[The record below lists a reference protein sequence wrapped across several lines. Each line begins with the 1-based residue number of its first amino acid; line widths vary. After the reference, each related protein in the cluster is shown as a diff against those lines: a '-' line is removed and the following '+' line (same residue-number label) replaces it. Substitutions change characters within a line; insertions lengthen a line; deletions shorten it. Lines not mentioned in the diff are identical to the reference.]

1 MSRLKVKKT
10 YKLYI
15 GGKFPRSESGRTHA
29 LLDKKGDVIANIAMA
44 SKKDLRNTVVA
55 ARKAQ
60 AGWQGSSA
68 YLKGQ
73 ILYRL
78 AEMLEGRK
86 SQFVELLMA
95 SGVSEKS
102 ALKEV
107 DQSIDA
113 LVYFAGWSDKFQAV
127 YSSVN
132 PVSSPHYNFS
142 VPVPAGLVGVVL
154 DDKAGL
160 YGIISQLAPVI
171 VGGNSTLLVVPSKWA
186 TVAMELAEVI
196 HTSDVPSGVVN
207 VLTGEVSDMLPTLS
221 GHMDVN
227 AVVLCSGD
235 GELRKSVRE
244 LGAEN
249 VKRVVF
255 RDDGKGELSPYP
267 IMDFQE
273 IKTTWHPV
281 G

>member
-1 MSRLKVKKT
+1 MNRLEVKKT

-29 LLDKKGDVIANIAMA
+29 LLDKMGKVIANTAMA
-44 SKKDLRNTVVA
+44 SKKDLRNAAVA
-55 ARKAQ
+55 ARAAQ
-60 AGWQGSSA
+60 AGWQA
-68 YLKGQ
+68 ATPYLKGQ

-86 SQFVELLMA
+86 SQFVAVLEEVGM
-95 SGVSEKS
+95 SKKS
-102 ALKEV
+102 SLTEV
-107 DQSIDA
+107 ENSIDA

-127 YSSVN
+127 FSSVN

-142 VPVPAGLVGVVL
+142 VPVPTGLVGVVM
-154 DDKAGL
+154 DEMAGL
-160 YGIISQLAPVI
+160 FGLISQLAPVI
-171 VGGNSTLLVVPSKWA
+171 VGGNSTLLIVPSKLA
-186 TVAMELAEVI
+186 TLAMELAEVI
-196 HTSDVPSGVVN
+196 HTSDVPGGVVN
-207 VLTGEVSDMLPTLS
+207 ILTGDISDMLPTLS

-227 AVVLCSGD
+227 SVVVCSTD
-235 GELRKSVRE
+235 QDIRKSVRE

-249 VKRVVF
+249 VKRVIF
-255 RDDGKGELSPYP
+255 LDTSRGKLSPYP

>member
-29 LLDKKGDVIANIAMA
+29 LLDKKGDVIANIAKA

-55 ARKAQ
+55 TRKAQ
-60 AGWQGSSA
+60 AGWQGASPH
-68 YLKGQ
+68 LKGQ

-86 SQFVELLMA
+86 AQFISVLKE
-95 SGVSEKS
+95 SGMSEKS
-102 ALKEV
+102 AIKEV
-107 DQSIDA
+107 EKSVDA
-113 LVYFAGWSDKFQAV
+113 LVYYAGWSDKFQAI

-142 VPVPAGLVGVVL
+142 APVPTGIVGVVL

-160 YGIISQLAPVI
+160 YGIVSQMAPVI

-196 HTSDVPSGVVN
+196 HTSDVPGGVVN
-207 VLTGEVSDMLPTLS
+207 VLTGELPDMVPTLS

-227 AVVLCSGD
+227 AVAVCSSD
-235 GELRKSVRE
+235 NELRKSVRE

-255 RDDGKGELSPYP
+255 RDNSKGNLSPYP

>member
-1 MSRLKVKKT
+1 MSRLEIKKT

-29 LLDKKGDVIANIAMA
+29 LLDKKGAVIANIAMA

-60 AGWQGSSA
+60 SGWQGASP

-86 SQFVELLMA
+86 AQFVRVLKE
-95 SGVSEKS
+95 SGMSEKA
-102 ALKEV
+102 ALTEV
-107 DQSIDA
+107 DKSVDA

-142 VPVPAGLVGVVL
+142 APVPTGLVGVVL

-160 YGIISQLAPVI
+160 YGIVSQMAPVI

-196 HTSDVPSGVVN
+196 HTSDVAGGVLN
-207 VLTGEVSDMLPTLS
+207 ILTGEISDMLPTLS

-227 AVVLCSGD
+227 AVALCSSD
-235 GELRKSVRE
+235 SELRKSVRE

-255 RDDGKGELSPYP
+255 HDTSKGKLSPYS

>member
-1 MSRLKVKKT
+1 MSRLEVKKT

-29 LLDKKGDVIANIAMA
+29 LLDKKGAVIANVAMA
-44 SKKDLRNTVVA
+44 SKKDLRNTVVV

-60 AGWQGSSA
+60 SGWQGASP

-86 SQFVELLMA
+86 SQFVSVLKA
-95 SGVSEKS
+95 SGMSEKS
-102 ALKEV
+102 ALTEV
-107 DQSIDA
+107 DKSVDA
-113 LVYFAGWSDKFQAV
+113 LVYFAGWSDKFQAI

-142 VPVPAGLVGVVL
+142 APVPTGLVAVVL
-154 DDKAGL
+154 DDQTGL
-160 YGIISQLAPVI
+160 YGLVSQLAPVI

-196 HTSDVPSGVVN
+196 HTSDVPGGVVN
-207 VLTGEVSDMLPTLS
+207 ILTGEISDMLPTLS

-227 AVVLCSGD
+227 AIALCSSD
-235 GELRKSVRE
+235 NELRKSVRE

-249 VKRVVF
+249 VKRVIF
-255 RDDGKGELSPYP
+255 HETSKGKLSPYP

>member
-1 MSRLKVKKT
+1 MSRLEVKKT

-15 GGKFPRSESGRTHA
+15 GGKFPRSESGRVKPLTNRQ
-29 LLDKKGDVIANIAMA
+29 GEIIANVAKA

-55 ARKAQ
+55 TRKAQ
-60 AGWQGSSA
+60 AGWASSSA

-86 SQFVELLMA
+86 AQFV
-95 SGVSEKS
+95 S
-102 ALKEV
+102 ALVQSGKTEKRAATEV
-107 DQSIDA
+107 EKSIDA
-113 LVYFAGWSDKFQAV
+113 LVYFAGWSDKFQAI

-142 VPVPAGLVGVVL
+142 APVATGVVGIVLEDSSTLL
-154 DDKAGL
+154 DL
-160 YGIISQLAPVI
+160 ISQMAPII
-171 VGGNSTLLVVPSKWA
+171 VGGNSVLIVVPGSLA
-186 TVAMELAEVI
+186 IVAMELAEVI
-196 HTSDVPSGVVN
+196 HTSDVPGGVVN
-207 VLTGEVSDMLPTLS
+207 ILTGELSDMVSTLA

-227 AVVLCSGD
+227 SISLTTD
-235 GELRKSVRE
+235 DPDLKKSVRL

-255 RDDGKGELSPYP
+255 VDQKKSALSPYP
-267 IMDFQE
+267 IFDFQE

>member
-1 MSRLKVKKT
+1 MSRLEVKKT

-29 LLDKKGDVIANIAMA
+29 LLDKKGALIANIAMA

-60 AGWQGSSA
+60 LGWQGASP

-86 SQFVELLMA
+86 SQFVSVLKE
-95 SGVSEKS
+95 SGMSEKV
-102 ALKEV
+102 ALTEV
-107 DQSIDA
+107 EKSVDA

-142 VPVPAGLVGVVL
+142 EPVPTGLVGIVL
-154 DDKAGL
+154 DEKPGL
-160 YGIISQLAPVI
+160 YGLVSQMAPVI

-196 HTSDVPSGVVN
+196 HTSDVPGGVVN
-207 VLTGEVSDMLPTLS
+207 ILTGDISDMLPILS

-227 AVVLCSGD
+227 AVALFSSD
-235 GELRKSVRE
+235 NALRKSVRE

-249 VKRVVF
+249 VKRTIF
-255 RDDGKGELSPYP
+255 HDTSKGKLSPYP

-281 G
+281 D

>member
-1 MSRLKVKKT
+1 MSRLEVKKT

-15 GGKFPRSESGRTHA
+15 GGKFPRSESARVHA
-29 LLDKKGDVIANIAMA
+29 LLDKKGGVLANISLA
-44 SKKDLRNTVVA
+44 SKKDLKNAVVA

-60 AGWQGSSA
+60 PGWENATA

-73 ILYRL
+73 ILYRI

-86 SQFVELLMA
+86 AQFVSVLKDTGMTEKTAVKEL
-95 SGVSEKS
+95 EKS
-102 ALKEV
+102 V
-107 DQSIDA
+107 DV

-142 VPVPAGLVGVVL
+142 APVASGLVGVIF
-154 DDKAGL
+154 DDSVGL
-160 YGIISQLAPVI
+160 LGIVSQLAPVI
-171 VGGNSTLLVVPSKWA
+171 VGGNSSVLVVPSKWA
-186 TVAMELAEVI
+186 TVALELAEVI
-196 HTSDVPSGVVN
+196 HTSDVPAGVVN
-207 VLTGEVSDMLPTLS
+207 VLTGEISDMLPTLS

-227 AVVLCSGD
+227 AVCLCSTD
-235 GELRKSVRE
+235 SDLRKSVRE

-255 RDDGKGELSPYP
+255 RDSSKGELSPYP

>member
-1 MSRLKVKKT
+1 MRLEVKKT

-15 GGKFPRSESGRTHA
+15 GGKFPRSESGRVEPLTN
-29 LLDKKGDVIANIAMA
+29 KQGEVIANVAKA

-60 AGWQGSSA
+60 AGWAASSA

-86 SQFVELLMA
+86 EQFVSA
-95 SGVSEKS
+95 IVQTGKSEKR
-102 ALKEV
+102 ANAEV
-107 DQSIDA
+107 EKSIDA
-113 LVYFAGWSDKFQAV
+113 LVYFAGWSDKFQAI

-142 VPVPAGLVGVVL
+142 CPVSTGVVGIVL
-154 DDKAGL
+154 DESSTLVDL
-160 YGIISQLAPVI
+160 ISQMAPVI
-171 VGGNSTLLVVPSKWA
+171 VGGNSSLIIVPGA
-186 TVAMELAEVI
+186 LAIAAMELAEVI
-196 HTSDVPSGVVN
+196 HTSDVPGGVVSI
-207 VLTGEVSDMLPTLS
+207 LTGELGDMVPTLA

-227 AVVLCSGD
+227 SISLSSD
-235 GELRKSVRE
+235 DLELKKLVRL

-249 VKRVVF
+249 VKRVVYV
-255 RDDGKGELSPYP
+255 DPKKSALSPYP
-267 IMDFQE
+267 ILNFQE
-273 IKTTWHPV
+273 IKTTWHPI

>member
-1 MSRLKVKKT
+1 MSRLEVKKT

-15 GGKFPRSESGRTHA
+15 GGKFPRSESGRVHA
-29 LLDKKGDVIANIAMA
+29 LVDKKGGVIANIAMA

-60 AGWQGSSA
+60 AGWQGASA

-86 SQFVELLMA
+86 AQFVSVLRDAGM
-95 SGVSEKS
+95 SEKAAVKDVES
-102 ALKEV
+102 SV
-107 DQSIDA
+107 DA

-132 PVSSPHYNFS
+132 PVSGPHYNFS
-142 VPVPAGLVGVVL
+142 APVATGVVGVVL

-160 YGIISQLAPVI
+160 LSIVSQMAPVI
-171 VGGNSTLLVVPSKWA
+171 VGGNSALLVVPSKWA

-196 HTSDVPSGVVN
+196 HTSDVPGGVVN

-227 AVVLCSGD
+227 TVVLCSGD

-255 RDDGKGELSPYP
+255 RDAGKGELSPYP
-267 IMDFQE
+267 IMDLQE

>member
-15 GGKFPRSESGRTHA
+15 GGKFARSESGRTHA
-29 LLDKKGDVIANIAMA
+29 VMDRRGEVIANITKA

-60 AGWQGSSA
+60 SGWQGASP

-86 SQFVELLMA
+86 AQFIEVLTGAGM
-95 SGVSEKS
+95 SEKS
-102 ALKEV
+102 ALTEV
-107 DQSIDA
+107 EKSVDA
-113 LVYFAGWSDKFQAV
+113 LVYFAGWSDKFQAI
-127 YSSVN
+127 YSTVN

-142 VPVPAGLVGVVL
+142 IPVPTGLVGIVL
-154 DDKAGL
+154 DDTAGL
-160 YGIISQLAPVI
+160 YGLVSQLAPVI
-171 VGGNSTLLVVPSKWA
+171 VGGNSTLIVVPSKWA
-186 TVAMELAEVI
+186 TVAIELAEVI
-196 HTSDVPSGVVN
+196 HTSDVPAGVVN
-207 VLTGEVSDMLPTLS
+207 ILTGELADMVPTLS

-227 AVVLCSGD
+227 SVVLCSSNKA
-235 GELRKSVRE
+235 LRKSVRE

-249 VKRVVF
+249 VKRTIF
-255 RDDGKGELSPYP
+255 HDTSKGALSPYP
-267 IMDFQE
+267 IMDLQE

>member
-1 MSRLKVKKT
+1 MSRLEVKKT

-29 LLDKKGDVIANIAMA
+29 LLDKKSTVIANIAMA

-60 AGWQGSSA
+60 SGWQASSA

-86 SQFVELLMA
+86 AQFVSVLKD
-95 SGVSEKS
+95 SGMNEKAALTEVEKS
-102 ALKEV
+102 V
-107 DQSIDA
+107 DA

-142 VPVPAGLVGVVL
+142 VPVPTGLVGIVL

-160 YGIISQLAPVI
+160 FGLVSQLAPVI
-171 VGGNSTLLVVPSKWA
+171 VGGNSTLLVIPSKWA
-186 TVAMELAEVI
+186 TVAIELAEVI
-196 HTSDVPSGVVN
+196 HTSDVPGGVVN
-207 VLTGEVSDMLPTLS
+207 ILTGDISDMLPTLS

-227 AVVLCSGD
+227 AIALCSSD
-235 GELRKSVRE
+235 SKLRKSVRE

-249 VKRVVF
+249 VKRTVF
-255 RDDGKGELSPYP
+255 HDTSKGKISPYP

>member
-1 MSRLKVKKT
+1 MRRLEVKKT

-29 LLDKKGDVIANIAMA
+29 LLDKKGALIANIAMA
-44 SKKDLRNTVVA
+44 SKKDLRSTVVA

-60 AGWQGSSA
+60 LGWQGASP

-86 SQFVELLMA
+86 SQFVSVLKQ
-95 SGVSEKS
+95 SGMSEKA
-102 ALKEV
+102 ALTEV
-107 DQSIDA
+107 EKSVDA

-142 VPVPAGLVGVVL
+142 APVPTGLVGIVL

-160 YGIISQLAPVI
+160 YGLVSQMAPVI
-171 VGGNSTLLVVPSKWA
+171 VGGNSNLLVVPSKWA

-196 HTSDVPSGVVN
+196 HTSDVPCGVVN
-207 VLTGEVSDMLPTLS
+207 ILTGDISDMLPTLS

-227 AVVLCSGD
+227 AVALCSSD
-235 GELRKSVRE
+235 KALRKSVRE

-249 VKRVVF
+249 VKRTIF
-255 RDDGKGELSPYP
+255 HDTSKGKLSPYP

-281 G
+281 D

>member
-1 MSRLKVKKT
+1 MNRLEVKKT

-29 LLDKKGDVIANIAMA
+29 LLDKMGKVIANTAMA
-44 SKKDLRNTVVA
+44 SKKDLRNAAVA
-55 ARKAQ
+55 ARAAQ
-60 AGWQGSSA
+60 AGWQGASP

-86 SQFVELLMA
+86 SQFVAVLEEAGM
-95 SGVSEKS
+95 SMKS
-102 ALKEV
+102 SLTEV
-107 DQSIDA
+107 ENSIDA

-127 YSSVN
+127 FSSVN

-142 VPVPAGLVGVVL
+142 VPVPTGLVGLVM
-154 DDKAGL
+154 DEKAGL
-160 YGIISQLAPVI
+160 FGMISQLAPVI
-171 VGGNSTLLVVPSKWA
+171 VGGNSTLLIVPNQMA
-186 TVAMELAEVI
+186 TIAMEFAEVI

-207 VLTGEVSDMLPTLS
+207 ILTGDISDMLPALS

-227 AVVLCSGD
+227 SVAVCSID
-235 GELRKSVRE
+235 QEIRKSVRE

-249 VKRVVF
+249 VKRVIF
-255 RDDGKGELSPYP
+255 RDTSNGKLSPYP

>member
-1 MSRLKVKKT
+1 MSRLEVKKT

-29 LLDKKGDVIANIAMA
+29 LLDKKGAVIANIAKA

-60 AGWQGSSA
+60 PGWQGASA

-86 SQFVELLMA
+86 AQFVSVLKEAGM
-95 SGVSEKS
+95 SEKA

-107 DQSIDA
+107 EKSVDA

-142 VPVPAGLVGVVL
+142 APVPTGLVGIVL

-160 YGIISQLAPVI
+160 FGLISQMAPII
-171 VGGNSTLLVVPSKWA
+171 VGGNSTLLLVPCKWA

-196 HTSDVPSGVVN
+196 HTSDVPGGVVN
-207 VLTGEVSDMLPTLS
+207 ILTGEISDMLPTLA

-227 AVVLCSGD
+227 SVVLCSS
-235 GELRKSVRE
+235 EPKLRKSVRE

-255 RDDGKGELSPYP
+255 RDTSNGALSPYP